1 MKKIAILSF
10 ALLSAIIFVSCNKS
24 GVYNPKDH
32 LSKVWYEKETVTTID
47 SVNHTSSIPKYLY
60 EEWMWDGKYLASRTV
75 YRSNNEVRFNYV
87 YEYNK
92 KNKII
97 GITSTIAAEKKTRI
111 RFIYDDDSKMLR
123 EIKYFTEDFP
133 DSELPYRW
141 LVFTYDGSK
150 LMSIKETINT
160 HRFPRNSYEET
171 SLLPYLVSQEMANS
185 IEANE
190 IMQKAEYDI
199 KINEY
204 AFEWEKK
211 NISHIKITTTIG
223 ENTSEANLSYTYDK
237 NKNLQ
242 YGRVMGFI
250 EDNGVNSLICS
261 HNNVVSCTYEDSN
274 RTYTEECEYS
284 YDKKVPVEKTVRR
297 TEMMGN
303 TISKVTEK
311 WTYEYAE

>member
-1 MKKIAILSF
+1 MKRIVFVF
-10 ALLSAIIFVSCNKS
+10 AVLLCVTAFVSCNKS
-24 GVYNPKDH
+24 GVYKSNDK
-32 LSKVWYEKETVTTID
+32 LSKVWYERETVTTID
-47 SVNHTSSIPKYLY
+47 SVDHTSSTPKYLY
-60 EEWMWDGKYLASRTV
+60 EECIWDGKYLASRTV
-75 YRSNNEVRFNYV
+75 FRSNGEVKYNYV

-97 GITSTIAAEKKTRI
+97 GITSTLAAEKKTRI

-133 DSELPYRW
+133 DTELPYRW
-141 LVFTYDGSK
+141 LVFSYDGNK

-171 SLLPYLVSQEMANS
+171 SLLPYLVSEEMATS
-185 IEANE
+185 IAANE
-190 IMQKAEYDI
+190 IMPKAEYDI

-204 AFEWEKK
+204 VFEWEKK

-223 ENTSEANLSYTYDK
+223 ENTTEANLSYTYDK
-237 NKNLQ
+237 SKNLQ

-250 EDNGVNSLICS
+250 EDGGVNCLICS

-274 RTYTEECEYS
+274 KTYTEECEYS
-284 YDKKVPVEKTVRR
+284 YDKKVPVEKIVRR
-297 TEMMGN
+297 TETTGN
-303 TISKVTEK
+303 AVSKVTEK
-311 WTYEYAE
+311 WAYEYAE